1 MLIATTNRSN
11 GELLIIFK
19 KMYTTILVLM
29 IIVAILLV
37 LVILIQNPKGG
48 GISNEFSG
56 AGSQMFGV
64 QRTGDL
70 LEQLTWGFFAF
81 IIVGSLTAGIF
92 LDKTGAAAIQD
103 NGLNVE
109 KSQTV
114 APKAAPAT
122 APATG
127 TPAPANT
134 TPVVPAPK
142 K

>member
-1 MLIATTNRSN
+1 
-11 GELLIIFK
+11 
-19 KMYTTILVLM
+19 MYTTILVLM
-29 IIVAILLV
+29 VIVAILLV
-37 LVILIQNPKGG
+37 LIILIQNPKGG

-92 LDKTGAAAIQD
+92 LDKTGAAAVED

-114 APKAAPAT
+114 APKTAPVAAPAAT
-122 APATG
+122 PASG
-127 TPAPANT
+127 TPAPAT
-134 TPVVPAPK
+134 TPVPAPSK
-142 K
+142 

>member
-1 MLIATTNRSN
+1 
-11 GELLIIFK
+11 
-19 KMYTTILVLM
+19 MYTTILVLM
-29 IIVAILLV
+29 VIVAILLV

-92 LDKTGAAAIQD
+92 LDKTGTAAATD
-103 NGLNVE
+103 DGMNVE
-109 KSQTV
+109 KASRT
-114 APKAAPAT
+114 APVT
-122 APATG
+122 APAATPAQG

-134 TPVVPAPK
+134 APAVPAPQPK

>member
-1 MLIATTNRSN
+1 
-11 GELLIIFK
+11 
-19 KMYTTILVLM
+19 MYTTILVLM
-29 IIVAILLV
+29 VIVAILLV

-92 LDKTGAAAIQD
+92 LDKTGSAAVQD

-114 APKAAPAT
+114 APKAAPIA
-122 APATG
+122 APTG
-127 TPAPANT
+127 TPAPAST
-134 TPVVPAPK
+134 TPATTPAPK

>member
-1 MLIATTNRSN
+1 
-11 GELLIIFK
+11 
-19 KMYTTILVLM
+19 MYTTILVLM
-29 IIVAILLV
+29 VIIAILLV
-37 LVILIQNPKGG
+37 LVIMIQNPKGG

-64 QRTGDL
+64 QRTGDI

-92 LDKTGAAAIQD
+92 LDKKGAAVED

-114 APKAAPAT
+114 APKAAPTAT
-122 APATG
+122 PSAAPATG
-127 TPAPANT
+127 TPAPAT
-134 TPVVPAPK
+134 QPK
-142 K
+142 